1 MMPIRIASHGCTP
14 LVVFVAV
21 PPPVVVP
28 PDVLPLGLTLKEN
41 EPTAGSPSSAETVFQ
56 RTT

>member
-1 MMPIRIASHGCTP
+1 MSAASHGCTP
-14 LVVFVAV
+14 LALSVLD

-28 PDVLPLGLTLKEN
+28 PDEPPLGLTLNEN